1 MLSSIWNL
9 LVTEDELLT
18 KIVTIPMLF
27 VEIWLGFLLL
37 STILNLDYKPRQ
49 KRIYIIF
56 VSILTLI
63 NEFLI
68 PAPYNIIFNYLMIFI
83 FIKLYFKLNIIKTIL
98 SIIIPTAIFAIINTL
113 LLKPF
118 LVLTQMNYEDAYN
131 VPLYRLLY
139 LCILYPIVFFVTLLL
154 KNIKV
159 TLHFVSDLNQKNKII
174 ILLNALLGFFTLCI
188 QLYITVF
195 FIDVLPNLITIL
207 SFIALLIYF
216 FISFLSLN
224 KIMELQIT
232 TQNLANAENYNKTL
246 TILYDNVKAFK
257 HDFDNIIFTIGGF
270 INTDDMGG
278 LKAYYNS
285 LEKECQNI
293 NNIAL
298 LNPTIINN
306 PGIYNLLIAKYHKA
320 KNVNVDIQLD
330 YFFNLQNL
338 HMPIYDFSRMLGIFL
353 DNAIEAAADSNEK
366 VIKIMFRDSPNT
378 NVQIIQIENSYL
390 VKNINI
396 KEIFK
401 KGVTEKENHL
411 GMGLWEIQQILKR
424 NNNVNLIT
432 ENNKVYFKQCLE
444 IYY

>member
-174 ILLNALLGFFTLCI
+174 ILLNTLLGFFTLCI

-278 LKAYYNS
+278 LKTYYNS

-298 LNPTIINN
+298 LNPTLINN
-306 PGIYNLLIAKYHKA
+306 PGIYNLLIVKYHKA
-320 KNVNVDIQLD
+320 KNANVDIQLD

>member
-139 LCILYPIVFFVTLLL
+139 LCILYPIVFFITLLL

-174 ILLNALLGFFTLCI
+174 ILLNALLGFFTL
-188 QLYITVF
+188 
-195 FIDVLPNLITIL
+195 
-207 SFIALLIYF
+207 
-216 FISFLSLN
+216 
-224 KIMELQIT
+224 
-232 TQNLANAENYNKTL
+232 
-246 TILYDNVKAFK
+246 
-257 HDFDNIIFTIGGF
+257 
-270 INTDDMGG
+270 
-278 LKAYYNS
+278 
-285 LEKECQNI
+285 
-293 NNIAL
+293 
-298 LNPTIINN
+298 
-306 PGIYNLLIAKYHKA
+306 
-320 KNVNVDIQLD
+320 
-330 YFFNLQNL
+330 
-338 HMPIYDFSRMLGIFL
+338 
-353 DNAIEAAADSNEK
+353 
-366 VIKIMFRDSPNT
+366 
-378 NVQIIQIENSYL
+378 
-390 VKNINI
+390 
-396 KEIFK
+396 
-401 KGVTEKENHL
+401 
-411 GMGLWEIQQILKR
+411 
-424 NNNVNLIT
+424 
-432 ENNKVYFKQCLE
+432 
-444 IYY
+444 